1 MSDVNEEDYPNYAE
15 CMYDFYRRYDYD
27 VGSKVL
33 KDNIDIQDLNVKLN
47 KLKNINDFGSTVD
60 RIYKK
65 LDKIQSSQPF
75 LSDNEFDLL
84 NVDYNINWLRSHAE
98 FLYKFNSIFFLPK
111 DINSRGNIKLEKI
124 CKRLRYTDKQIIKF
138 KRYFFVDIRNALSH
152 ADHRYELDKDIKFK
166 YVICDTDDG
175 IIKLDSSKM
184 MLIMEKMIKLT
195 SIHGEL
201 LTYYRQ
207 YI

>member
-1 MSDVNEEDYPNYAE
+1 MELA
-15 CMYDFYRRYDYD
+15 R
-27 VGSKVL
+27 
-33 KDNIDIQDLNVKLN
+33 
-47 KLKNINDFGSTVD
+47 
-60 RIYKK
+60 
-65 LDKIQSSQPF
+65 
-75 LSDNEFDLL
+75 
-84 NVDYNINWLRSHAE
+84 AE
-98 FLYKFNSIFFLPK
+98 FLYKFNQYTQ
-111 DINSRGNIKLEKI
+111 GLEKI